1 MEKTFETISIAMK
14 RLEESDGNW
23 YVTETL
29 PLEEVISNLS
39 DNPTFKLETLDSKP
53 KISFNINLSNYSNTE
68 AHGFNEYKVVRV
80 ITQLSSNDTFWATR
94 MWVTADT
101 GDAVLNQLALEVV
114 EKEAPDIYRISGFSE
129 IVDIVKIA
137 KHYGTLA
144 AIKKKYGK
152 LYVDVLEGGF
162 QMNSI
167 SRQSEPEEN
176 APLIYL
182 RGTYGEDVSIAIR
195 VNIFEGSVSVKYKHK
210 NQELIE
216 RPDLP
221 RKWHNIREKLLGSN
235 SDPNSIANSL
245 RLANFLDDRKAW
257 SESSLISELISL
269 LDIKACKTLKNVV

>member
-1 MEKTFETISIAMK
+1 MK

-39 DNPTFKLETLDSKP
+39 NNPTFKLETLDSKP
-53 KISFNINLSNYSNTE
+53 KISFNLNLNNYSNAE
-68 AHGFNEYKVVRV
+68 ALGFNEYRIVRI
-80 ITQLSSNDTFWATR
+80 ITQLSSNDTYWATR

-101 GDAVLNQLALEVV
+101 GDAALNQLALEIV
-114 EKEAPDIYRISGFSE
+114 EKESPDIYRISNFNE

-137 KHYGTLA
+137 KHYGSLA

-152 LYVDVLEGGF
+152 LYEETLEGEF

-167 SRQSEPEEN
+167 SRQSEPEET

-182 RGTYGEDVSIAIR
+182 RGTYDEDTSIAIR
-195 VNIFEGSVSVKYKHK
+195 VNIFEGDISIKYKHK
-210 NQELIE
+210 NNELIE
-216 RPDLP
+216 RPDFP
-221 RKWHNIREKLLGSN
+221 IKWSTTRGRLLGSN

-245 RLANFLDDRKAW
+245 RIANFLDDRKAW
-257 SESSLISELISL
+257 SEDSLVLELISL
-269 LDIKACKTLKNVV
+269 LDIKACKTVKNVV